1 MNLLAASVH
10 LANGSC
16 GIGILSR
23 DPAAASDAFFNQY
36 GRDPVVSG
44 KRLTIGAVD
53 GVAGFRRLVAEPKR
67 WA

>member
-1 MNLLAASVH
+1 MNLLAASAH

-16 GIGILSR
+16 GIGILSQ

-44 KRLTIGAVD
+44 AQQG
-53 GVAGFRRLVAEPKR
+53 GVAHAIAGGRNGWFE
-67 WA
+67 

>member
-1 MNLLAASVH
+1 MNLLAASAH

-23 DPAAASDAFFNQY
+23 DPAAASDALFNQY

-44 KRLTIGAVD
+44 AQQGGVVEITVPALSVFLTA
-53 GVAGFRRLVAEPKR
+53 P
-67 WA
+67 